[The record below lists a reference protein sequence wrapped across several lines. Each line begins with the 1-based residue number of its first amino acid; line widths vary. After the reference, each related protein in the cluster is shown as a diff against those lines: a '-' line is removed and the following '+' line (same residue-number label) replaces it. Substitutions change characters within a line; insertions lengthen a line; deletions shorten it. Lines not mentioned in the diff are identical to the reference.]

1 MRMHHLL
8 CFMAASIVVLVAG
21 CGEDEEL
28 FANAQWRL
36 RCPASGEGNC
46 PGSNPGHEVMASPG
60 PGVSIDCTIDTIGD
74 DRNALD
80 LTLRLQGDAG
90 EPAVFKL
97 DPLVF
102 SDDHTVVSGQIQIEE
117 NGTYRGHVG
126 AECEI
131 PVFRKVDTDHG
142 KAFIGEVTC
151 EDLMERAVPTR
162 MRDLTSATSSTEP
175 ATFSIANCRSI

>member
-1 MRMHHLL
+1 MDRLL
-8 CFMAASIVVLVAG
+8 RFTVASVVALVAG

-28 FANAQWRL
+28 FANVQWRL
-36 RCPASGEGNC
+36 RCPASGEGDC
-46 PGSNPGHEVMASPG
+46 SGSSPGHEVMASPG
-60 PGVSIDCTIDTIGD
+60 PGVSIDCTIDDIGD

-80 LTLRLQGDAG
+80 LTVRLQGDAG

-102 SDDHTVVSGQIQIEE
+102 SDDHTVVSGQIQLEE
-117 NGTYRGHVG
+117 NGTYRGFVG
-126 AECEI
+126 AECEL

-142 KAFIGEVTC
+142 KAFIGELRC

-175 ATFSIANCRSI
+175 ATFSIANCGSI